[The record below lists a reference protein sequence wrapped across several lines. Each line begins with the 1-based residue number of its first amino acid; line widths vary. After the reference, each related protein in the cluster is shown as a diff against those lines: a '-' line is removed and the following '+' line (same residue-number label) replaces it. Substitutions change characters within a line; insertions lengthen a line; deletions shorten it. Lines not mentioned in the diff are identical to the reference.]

1 MRGKL
6 IFLATVLLISA
17 TLGGFGTD
25 LAPKIKKIG
34 LMALK
39 EGTKVPDFELKELN
53 GSAYRLSSLKG
64 KVVFINFWATW
75 CPPCREEMP
84 SMQKLYDK
92 FRDAGLEILAVDL
105 QEDAKTV
112 RPFVEE
118 HRLTFPILLDEKG
131 ILVSKYGVRGL
142 PTSYIINREGFAVA
156 GYVGA
161 KDWST
166 PDMIDFFQT
175 LLMSDH

>member
-1 MRGKL
+1 
-6 IFLATVLLISA
+6 
-17 TLGGFGTD
+17 
-25 LAPKIKKIG
+25 
-34 LMALK
+34 MALK

-118 HRLTFPILLDEKG
+118 HRLTFPILFDEKG
-131 ILVSKYGVRGL
+131 ILVRNTAFAAFLPATLSTEKGL
-142 PTSYIINREGFAVA
+142 PWQ

-175 LLMSDH
+175 LLSDH